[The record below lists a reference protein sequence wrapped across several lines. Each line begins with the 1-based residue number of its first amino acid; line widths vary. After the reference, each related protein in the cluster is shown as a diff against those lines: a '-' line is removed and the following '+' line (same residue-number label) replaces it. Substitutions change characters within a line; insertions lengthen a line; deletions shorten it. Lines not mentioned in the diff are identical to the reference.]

1 MTGGAST
8 PYTHAGAPP
17 ASLCAP
23 VQQPP
28 LLGRQ
33 PHTSRRASPL
43 PVATC
48 QALRRFDS
56 CRGAMTDQSLLSDL
70 QSTAVRGGRAYFAL
84 PNLIQQ
90 RSSAFAMGVGKLQQ
104 PAEPVS
110 VFPHVTPQLAGEC
123 RVIQCAFDSLHLS
136 VRPFRVIWEARDEV
150 A

>member
-1 MTGGAST
+1 MRSPHSNSRT
-8 PYTHAGAPP
+8 P
-17 ASLCAP
+17 AS
-23 VQQPP
+23 PP
-28 LLGRQ
+28 RV
-33 PHTSRRASPL
+33 R
-43 PVATC
+43 
-48 QALRRFDS
+48 
-56 CRGAMTDQSLLSDL
+56 
-70 QSTAVRGGRAYFAL
+70 VRGRAVLQRSF